1 MRARQGRGCLHLS
14 LLLIFLLGAA
24 WLFRAPLLTAAGNAL
39 VEDDGPQKAQAVV
52 VLGGDDYGTRTLKA
66 AELVQAG
73 YAPYAIVSGPPSLL
87 EPESD
92 RNIEFARRNGY
103 PVSLF
108 RSVPNDSDST
118 RSEAAFL
125 GKYLQ
130 RQGIHKILLVTSNFH
145 TRRAAHLLRIQNAEL
160 QVIAVPAPDRY
171 FTPDGWWKSR
181 SGLKTFFFETSK
193 TVATWL
199 GI

>member
-1 MRARQGRGCLHLS
+1 
-14 LLLIFLLGAA
+14 LLGAI
-24 WLFRAPLLTAAGNAL
+24 WLFRASLLTAAGNAL
-39 VEDDGPQKAQAVV
+39 VENDSPQKAQAVV

-66 AELVQAG
+66 AELVRAG

-92 RNIEFARRNGY
+92 RNIEFARRKGY

-125 GKYLQ
+125 SKYLQ

-145 TRRAAHLLRIQNAEL
+145 TRRAAHLVRMQDARLL
-160 QVIAVPAPDRY
+160 VIVVPASDRY

-181 SGLKTFFFETSK
+181 SGLKTFFLETSK
-193 TVATWL
+193 TIATWF